1 VSEAVALARALRE
14 GLEKEPTPHEVVV
27 MPPFTA
33 LAEVGKALKG
43 SPIVM
48 GAQNMHWEREG
59 AFTGEISPA
68 MLRDVGCAYVILGH
82 SERRHIFDET
92 DERLSKKSRAAFDNG
107 LIPMVCVGET
117 LAERESNRT
126 LEVVE
131 RQVERALRPLSR
143 KRWRAWS
150 SPTSPSG
157 PSGPAAWPRPDQA
170 EEVQAFL
177 RKRIAI
183 SHGDDAA
190 EAVRILY
197 GGSVNPGNT
206 PGIMIQADVDG
217 VLVGGASLKAESFLG
232 IVQYARKRIPEPPFI
247 VTVARAVTSRRSA
260 RRTSGR
266 IRAQICASPFSNA
279 AVDRCVGDCFYLRKW
294 TYPTGAGSSS
304 GRSPST
310 RTRRKG
316 WRPCAPWTRS

>member
-1 VSEAVALARALRE
+1 MRRYVFAGNWKMNKTVSEAVALARALRE

-59 AFTGEISPA
+59 AFTGEISPV
-68 MLRDVGCAYVILGH
+68 MLRDAGCTYVILGH

-131 RQVERALRPLSR
+131 RQVERALRPLKPEEVARMVVSYEPVWAIGTGR
-143 KRWRAWS
+143 VA
-150 SPTSPSG
+150 T
-157 PSGPAAWPRPDQA
+157 PDQA

-217 VLVGGASLKAESFLG
+217 VLVGGASLKAETFLG
-232 IVQYARKRIPEPPFI
+232 IVQYRQEEN
-247 VTVARAVTSRRSA
+247 S
-260 RRTSGR
+260 
-266 IRAQICASPFSNA
+266 
-279 AVDRCVGDCFYLRKW
+279 
-294 TYPTGAGSSS
+294 
-304 GRSPST
+304 
-310 RTRRKG
+310 
-316 WRPCAPWTRS
+316 